1 MMRTWQKWIDGAG
14 RWAKG
19 CWEEWAAQRR
29 AAQQEKEERRG
40 HTGAAGERGTGVHKQ
55 EWASRAEGQGE
66 VTTGVGVERKGVGRG
81 SVEGCTSTPGRMGG
95 REQRAR
101 ESEMEAVREG
111 RRGSTEEMGMD
122 RAAAERARE
131 AWEGEERRME
141 RAEQCR
147 RDCAAVDG
155 RMGGAGVRGPAP
167 SIYDI
172 TITIT

>member
-1 MMRTWQKWIDGAG
+1 MAEVDRRCRKVGEGVLGGVGCAAEGSATGEGGAA
-14 RWAKG
+14 WAHG
-19 CWEEWAAQRR
+19 CSRRERDRSTQAGMGQPCRR
-29 AAQQEKEERRG
+29 AG
-40 HTGAAGERGTGVHKQ
+40 GGDD
-55 EWASRAEGQGE
+55 
-66 VTTGVGVERKGVGRG
+66 GRG
-81 SVEGCTSTPGRMGG
+81 RGEEGSGQRKCGGLHKHAGPNGRTGTASAGIGDGG
-95 REQRAR
+95 
-101 ESEMEAVREG
+101 SEG
-111 RRGSTEEMGMD
+111 RGSTEEMGMD
-122 RAAAERARE
+122 RAPAAERARE